1 MASFM
6 LGRKAGMTQLF
17 TESGQAVPVTVI
29 ECGPVTVV
37 RTKNDE
43 VDGYQ
48 GVQVAFGDVK
58 ESRLNRPELGQFQKS
73 DLTPKRYLR
82 EYRVEDSAEFE
93 VGQEI
98 SVADA
103 FQLGDFVDVSGRS
116 KGKGFAGNVKRH
128 GQAGGYEAH
137 GSRYHRRVG
146 SLGSSATPGRVLKGK
161 NMPGQ
166 MGAKRVTV
174 QALEVMMVDGERN
187 ILAVK
192 GSVPGPKGSVL
203 EIKTTV
209 KTVK

>member
-1 MASFM
+1 
-6 LGRKAGMTQLF
+6 MTQLF
-17 TESGQAVPVTVI
+17 TENGQAVPVTVI

-37 RTKNDE
+37 RTKNGD

-58 ESRLNRPELGQFQKS
+58 ESRLNRPTLGQFQKS

-82 EYRVEDSAEFE
+82 EYRVDDSAEFE

-98 SVADA
+98 TVADS
-103 FQLGDFVDVSGRS
+103 FQLGDFVDVSGTS

-128 GQAGGYEAH
+128 GQAGGLEAH
-137 GSRYHRRVG
+137 GSKYHRRVG
-146 SLGSSATPGRVLKGK
+146 SMGSSATPARVMKGK
-161 NMPGQ
+161 KMPGH

-174 QALEVMMVDGERN
+174 QALEVMLVDGERN

>member
-17 TESGQAVPVTVI
+17 TENGQAVPVTVI

-37 RTKNDE
+37 RTKNGD

-58 ESRLNRPELGQFQKS
+58 ESRLNRPALGQFQKS

-82 EYRVEDSAEFE
+82 EYRVDDSAEFE

-98 SVADA
+98 TVADS
-103 FQLGDFVDVSGRS
+103 FQLGDFVDVSGTS

-128 GQAGGYEAH
+128 GQAGGHEAH
-137 GSRYHRRVG
+137 GSKYHRRVG
-146 SLGSSATPGRVLKGK
+146 SMGSSATPARVMKGK
-161 NMPGQ
+161 KMPGH

-174 QALEVMMVDGERN
+174 QALEVMLVDGERN